1 MNKREFLRTSGL
13 LGAATFL
20 PIGRAFAEDGRFS
33 GERGVCSLIPSET
46 AGPFP
51 LDLTENTTFFR
62 QDITEGY
69 PGVPHT
75 VRLRIIGLNNC
86 EPMVNVR
93 VNIWHCS
100 NEGRYSGYSV
110 SNNPGQ
116 AGLTYLRGYQFTDAD
131 GMVEFQTVF
140 PGWYPGRICHIHF
153 QVYVNSSYAAISQ
166 LTYPIETK
174 NAIYAAN
181 PDLYPSGADPLSYNQ
196 DGIFNNG
203 YEFQLATL
211 EANDE
216 GGYDSFLEVAVQG
229 NGIPTGLAELQ
240 VAEQFELGQNVP
252 NPYVGS
258 TVVPILLERASD
270 VQLDLYDLQGRK
282 VAGVQQLG
290 LPAGEHRIELDMVK
304 LGLPSAN
311 YVYQAEVR
319 NSAGVWRTAKMMT
332 AQR

>member
-1 MNKREFLRTSGL
+1 
-13 LGAATFL
+13 
-20 PIGRAFAEDGRFS
+20 
-33 GERGVCSLIPSET
+33 
-46 AGPFP
+46 
-51 LDLTENTTFFR
+51 
-62 QDITEGY
+62 
-69 PGVPHT
+69 
-75 VRLRIIGLNNC
+75 
-86 EPMVNVR
+86 
-93 VNIWHCS
+93 
-100 NEGRYSGYSV
+100 
-110 SNNPGQ
+110 
-116 AGLTYLRGYQFTDAD
+116 
-131 GMVEFQTVF
+131 
-140 PGWYPGRICHIHF
+140 
-153 QVYVNSSYAAISQ
+153 
-166 LTYPIETK
+166 
-174 NAIYAAN
+174 
-181 PDLYPSGADPLSYNQ
+181 YNQ